1 MQDLSIK
8 KLSIG
13 VDIEE
18 VSRFRNKTLE
28 KDRHFLDSVFTKKEL
43 EYCFSNG
50 KNAQHLCGKFCAKEA
65 FIKAIAEL
73 DISIKLNQ
81 IEILNTE
88 NGKPYFNLP
97 PSFSNYDCK
106 LSISHTK
113 NNAVAFVIVPA
124 VKENQI
130 KENK

>member
-1 MQDLSIK
+1 MQELNIK
-8 KLSIG
+8 NISIG
-13 VDIEE
+13 IDIEE

-28 KDRHFLDSVFTKKEL
+28 KDSHFLESVFTKNEL
-43 EYCFSNG
+43 EYCFSQG

-65 FIKAIAEL
+65 FIKAIDEL
-73 DISIKLNQ
+73 GININFNQ

-97 PSFSNYDCK
+97 SSFNNYDCK

-113 NNAVAFVIVPA
+113 NNAVAFVIVSH
-124 VKENQI
+124 
-130 KENK
+130 